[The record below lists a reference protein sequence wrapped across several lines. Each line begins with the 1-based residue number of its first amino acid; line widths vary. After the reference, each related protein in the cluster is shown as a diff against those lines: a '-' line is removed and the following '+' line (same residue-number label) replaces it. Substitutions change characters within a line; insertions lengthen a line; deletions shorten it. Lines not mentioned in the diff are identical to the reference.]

1 MNSAPLKLNTMDTD
15 LVINDISGTAVRKKR
30 KTSSITK
37 QMPHKRSIRNVA
49 KRGRLKGVKKAK
61 KKPSIKNTD
70 DDQLYGILEK
80 PNINY
85 VQFGI
90 DKKFHTWY
98 GTNVYFENGT
108 KELGIRIDN
117 SVSTNEIGKKTI
129 QPVFK
134 DKENNNQTSENMW
147 LDTLRICEYCFKY
160 TDQPD
165 RLKQHA
171 EVCPYKDH
179 LPGKIKYKSPQY
191 TIRRVKGSKHKL
203 FCQCLCLFTK
213 LFLDNKSMYFKV
225 DNYEFYMLYETGG
238 NKPMGFFSK
247 DLLSYQQNNL
257 ACILVFPPYQRRQLG
272 TLLIEFSYCVS
283 KRQNLITGPEL
294 PLSPFG
300 LICYLFYWSNLIAYE
315 LLDGQLSERATVS
328 LNELSQA
335 TGIRVEDVTT
345 TLTHLGCLDSNNN
358 ICIGTIREWSRK
370 QKAAKKKMIDS
381 NGQIMLDHEYLL
393 IDD

>member
-1 MNSAPLKLNTMDTD
+1 MNTE
-15 LVINDISGTAVRKKR
+15 LVINDISAIAVRKKK
-30 KTSSITK
+30 KTNVATSRI
-37 QMPHKRSIRNVA
+37 PYKRSTKTVSR
-49 KRGRLKGVKKAK
+49 RGRMKGVRKAK
-61 KKPSIKNTD
+61 KKPSIKNND
-70 DDQLYGILEK
+70 EDQLYGILEK
-80 PNINY
+80 PNIDY

-108 KELGIRIDN
+108 RELGIRIEN
-117 SVSTNEIGKKTI
+117 RAGTNEIGKKTI
-129 QPVFK
+129 QSAINN
-134 DKENNNQTSENMW
+134 KENHNQKNEKMW
-147 LDTLRICEYCFKY
+147 LDTLYVCEYCFKY
-160 TDQPD
+160 TEEPE
-165 RLKQHA
+165 RLKEHA
-171 EVCPYKDH
+171 ELCPYKDH

-191 TIRRVKGSKHKL
+191 IIRRVKGSKHKL
-203 FCQCLCLFTK
+203 FSQCLCLFTK

-225 DNYEFYMLYETGG
+225 DNYEFYVLYETGG

-272 TLLIEFSYCVS
+272 TLLIEFSYCIS
-283 KRQNLITGPEL
+283 RQQNLITGPEL

-300 LICYLFYWSNLIAYE
+300 LICYLYYWSNLIAFE
-315 LLDGQLSERATVS
+315 LLDGQLSERASVS

-345 TLTHLGCLDSNNN
+345 TVTHLGCLDSNDN
-358 ICIGTIREWSRK
+358 ICIGTVREWSRN
-370 QKAAKKKMIDS
+370 QKAAKKKMIDA
-381 NGQIMLDHEYLL
+381 NGRIMLDHECLL